1 MRMQS
6 LNRSKIVFCI
16 SLLMFL
22 GSCKSKRAV
31 ANGEVNRS
39 LSTKK
44 IIQKHYENSLDFE
57 TMSGKVK
64 IDYQDG
70 EQGQGVTVS
79 LRMKKDS
86 AIWISAPLG
95 MFKAYITPEQVSFY
109 NRLENE
115 YFEGD
120 FTYLTELLGSEMDFE
135 KVQNLLIGNT
145 VLDLRENKYISYSE
159 KDNYIIKPKVQ
170 QELYKILFSLEPR
183 YFKVKQ
189 QQLSQPEKN
198 RFLSMEYNY
207 QNIDERIVP
216 STVAVEAIS
225 EESVRKIDLDF
236 KNLEFG
242 RKLNFPYKIPKG
254 FKSIT
259 AR

>member
-1 MRMQS
+1 MNFKLYR
-6 LNRSKIVFCI
+6 IVFCVA
-16 SLLMFL
+16 LGLFL
-22 GSCKSKRAV
+22 GSCKSKKAV
-31 ANGEVNRS
+31 ADGEVNTS

-44 IIQKHYENSLDFE
+44 IIQKHYENSLDFD

-64 IDYQDG
+64 IDYVDG
-70 EQGQGVTVS
+70 ETEQGVTVS

-86 AIWISAPLG
+86 AIWVSAPLG
-95 MFKAYITPEQVSFY
+95 MFKAFISPERVSFY

-145 VLDLRENKYISYSE
+145 VLDLRKEKYVSYSE
-159 KDNYIIKPKVQ
+159 QDSYMIKPKVQ
-170 QELYKILFSLEPR
+170 QELYKILFALEPR

-189 QQLSQPEKN
+189 QQLSQPELD
-198 RFLSMEYNY
+198 RFLTMEYKY
-207 QNIDERIVP
+207 QTIGERIVP
-216 STVAVEAIS
+216 SEVAVEAINDKGL
-225 EESVRKIDLDF
+225 RKIALDF

-242 RKLNFPYKIPKG
+242 RDLNFPYKIPKG
-254 FKSIT
+254 FKSIA